1 MSWETLLLKVTSI
14 TKSIEKYAFLVIF
27 VNVYM
32 KDGPPC
38 RNMVELYM
46 ARTCRWG
53 ILRVIGGDLHLQEAD
68 VVITPANNRLSGRE
82 GIDAQI
88 HKAAG
93 EELRQFCRDVSVEQ
107 RKSNLPPC
115 PVTTNVVSK
124 PYNLENKFKHIIH
137 VVSPDC
143 RRPNQDESRRQL
155 LPEAYFN
162 LFATLKD
169 MKDVSVVMAPPL
181 SMGVFA
187 YPHREGARLTL
198 ETLLGIMD
206 GEEDPGIKEYNIVVK
221 ERNFIKNMRTVYRE
235 SEDQLPGTDT
245 TMV

>member
-1 MSWETLLLKVTSI
+1 
-14 TKSIEKYAFLVIF
+14 
-27 VNVYM
+27 
-32 KDGPPC
+32 
-38 RNMVELYM
+38 M

-53 ILRVIGGDLHLQEAD
+53 VVRVIGGDLHLQEAD
-68 VVITPANNRLSGRE
+68 AVITPANNRLSGRE

-93 EELRQFCRDVSVEQ
+93 DELREFCRGVSVEQ
-107 RKSNLPPC
+107 RKLNLPPC
-115 PVTTNVVSK
+115 PVTTNVVSS
-124 PYNLENKFKHIIH
+124 PYNLKERFKHIIH

-143 RRPNQDESRRQL
+143 RRPNQDESRRDL
-155 LPEAYFN
+155 LPQTYHH
-162 LFATLKD
+162 LFDTLKG
-169 MKDVSVVMAPPL
+169 MKGIKVVMAPPL

-206 GEEDPGIKEYNIVVK
+206 GDEDPGVKEYNIVVK

-235 SEDQLPGTDT
+235 SNDLLPGTDT

>member
-1 MSWETLLLKVTSI
+1 
-14 TKSIEKYAFLVIF
+14 
-27 VNVYM
+27 
-32 KDGPPC
+32 
-38 RNMVELYM
+38 MVELYM

-53 ILRVIGGDLHLQEAD
+53 VVRVIGGELHLQEAD

-82 GIDAQI
+82 GLDAQI

-93 EELRQFCRDVSVEQ
+93 DELRDFCTAVRVEQ
-107 RKSNLPPC
+107 RKLNLPPC
-115 PVTTNVVSK
+115 PVTTNVVSNSF
-124 PYNLENKFKHIIH
+124 NLKERFKHIIH

-143 RRPNQDESRRQL
+143 RRPNQDETRREL
-155 LPEAYFN
+155 LPQTYHH
-162 LFATLKD
+162 LFDTLKG

-221 ERNFIKNMRTVYRE
+221 ERNFINNMRTVYRE
-235 SEDQLPGTDT
+235 SNDLLPGIDT
-245 TMV
+245 TME

>member
-1 MSWETLLLKVTSI
+1 
-14 TKSIEKYAFLVIF
+14 
-27 VNVYM
+27 
-32 KDGPPC
+32 
-38 RNMVELYM
+38 MVELYM

-53 ILRVIGGDLHLQEAD
+53 VVRVIGGELHLQEAD
-68 VVITPANNRLSGRE
+68 AVITPANNRLSGRE
-82 GIDAQI
+82 GLDAQI

-93 EELRQFCRDVSVEQ
+93 DELRDFCTEVRVEQ
-107 RKSNLPPC
+107 RKLNLPPC
-115 PVTTNVVSK
+115 PVTTNVVSNSF
-124 PYNLENKFKHIIH
+124 NLKERFKHIIH

-143 RRPNQDESRRQL
+143 RRPNQDESRREL
-155 LPEAYFN
+155 LPQTYHH
-162 LFATLKD
+162 LFDTLKG

-235 SEDQLPGTDT
+235 SNDLLPGTDT

>member
-1 MSWETLLLKVTSI
+1 
-14 TKSIEKYAFLVIF
+14 
-27 VNVYM
+27 
-32 KDGPPC
+32 
-38 RNMVELYM
+38 M

-53 ILRVIGGDLHLQEAD
+53 VVRVIGGDLHLQEGD

-82 GIDAQI
+82 GLDAQI

-93 EELRQFCRDVSVEQ
+93 DELRDFCTDVRVEQ
-107 RKSNLPPC
+107 RKLNLPPC
-115 PVTTNVVSK
+115 PVTTNGVSESF
-124 PYNLENKFKHIIH
+124 NLKERFKHIIH

-143 RRPNQDESRRQL
+143 RRPNQDESRREL
-155 LPEAYFN
+155 LPQTYHH
-162 LFATLKD
+162 LFDTLKG

-235 SEDQLPGTDT
+235 SNDLLPGTDT

>member
-1 MSWETLLLKVTSI
+1 
-14 TKSIEKYAFLVIF
+14 
-27 VNVYM
+27 
-32 KDGPPC
+32 
-38 RNMVELYM
+38 MVELYM

-53 ILRVIGGDLHLQEAD
+53 VVRVIGGELHLQEAD
-68 VVITPANNRLSGRE
+68 AVITPANNRLSGRE
-82 GIDAQI
+82 GLDAQI

-93 EELRQFCRDVSVEQ
+93 DELRDFCTEVRVEQ
-107 RKSNLPPC
+107 RKLNLPPC
-115 PVTTNVVSK
+115 PVTTNVVSNSF
-124 PYNLENKFKHIIH
+124 NLKERFKHIIH

-143 RRPNQDESRRQL
+143 RRPNQDESRREL
-155 LPEAYFN
+155 LPQTYHH
-162 LFATLKD
+162 LFDTLKG

-235 SEDQLPGTDT
+235 SNDLLPGNDT

>member
-1 MSWETLLLKVTSI
+1 
-14 TKSIEKYAFLVIF
+14 
-27 VNVYM
+27 
-32 KDGPPC
+32 
-38 RNMVELYM
+38 M

-53 ILRVIGGDLHLQEAD
+53 VVRVIGGDLHLQEAD
-68 VVITPANNRLSGRE
+68 AVITPANNRLSGRE

-93 EELRQFCRDVSVEQ
+93 DELREFCRGVSVEQ
-107 RKSNLPPC
+107 RKLNLPPC
-115 PVTTNVVSK
+115 PVTTNVVSS
-124 PYNLENKFKHIIH
+124 PYNLKERFKHIIH

-143 RRPNQDESRRQL
+143 RRPNQDESRRDL
-155 LPEAYFN
+155 LPQTYHH
-162 LFATLKD
+162 LFDTLKG
-169 MKDVSVVMAPPL
+169 MKGVKVVMAPPL

-206 GEEDPGIKEYNIVVK
+206 GDEDPGVKEYNIVVK
-221 ERNFIKNMRTVYRE
+221 EKNFIKNMRTVYRE
-235 SEDQLPGTDT
+235 SNDLLPGTDT

>member
-1 MSWETLLLKVTSI
+1 
-14 TKSIEKYAFLVIF
+14 
-27 VNVYM
+27 
-32 KDGPPC
+32 
-38 RNMVELYM
+38 M

-53 ILRVIGGDLHLQEAD
+53 VVRVIGGELHLQEAD

-82 GIDAQI
+82 GLDAEI

-93 EELRQFCRDVSVEQ
+93 DELRDFCTAVRVEQ
-107 RKSNLPPC
+107 RKLNLPPC
-115 PVTTNVVSK
+115 PVTTNVVSNSF
-124 PYNLENKFKHIIH
+124 NLKERFKHIIH

-143 RRPNQDESRRQL
+143 RRPNQDETRREL
-155 LPEAYFN
+155 LPQTYHH
-162 LFATLKD
+162 LFDTLKG

-221 ERNFIKNMRTVYRE
+221 ERNFINNMRTVYRE
-235 SEDQLPGTDT
+235 SNDLLPGIDT
-245 TMV
+245 TME

>member
-1 MSWETLLLKVTSI
+1 
-14 TKSIEKYAFLVIF
+14 
-27 VNVYM
+27 
-32 KDGPPC
+32 
-38 RNMVELYM
+38 M
-46 ARTCRWG
+46 ARTCRLG
-53 ILRVIGGDLHLQEAD
+53 VVRVIGGELHLQEAD
-68 VVITPANNRLSGRE
+68 AVITHANNRLSGRE
-82 GIDAQI
+82 GLDAQI

-93 EELRQFCRDVSVEQ
+93 DELRDFCTEVRVEQ
-107 RKSNLPPC
+107 RKLNLPPC
-115 PVTTNVVSK
+115 PVTTNVVSSSF
-124 PYNLENKFKHIIH
+124 NLKERFKHIIH

-143 RRPNQDESRRQL
+143 RRPNQDESRREL
-155 LPEAYFN
+155 LPQTYHH
-162 LFATLKD
+162 LFDTLKG

-235 SEDQLPGTDT
+235 SNDLLPGNDT

>member
-1 MSWETLLLKVTSI
+1 
-14 TKSIEKYAFLVIF
+14 
-27 VNVYM
+27 
-32 KDGPPC
+32 
-38 RNMVELYM
+38 M

-53 ILRVIGGDLHLQEAD
+53 VVRVIGGELHLQEAD

-82 GIDAQI
+82 GLDAQI

-93 EELRQFCRDVSVEQ
+93 DELRDFCTEVRVEQ
-107 RKSNLPPC
+107 RKLNLPPC
-115 PVTTNVVSK
+115 PVTTNVVSSSF
-124 PYNLENKFKHIIH
+124 NLKERFKHIIH

-143 RRPNQDESRRQL
+143 RRPNQDETRREL
-155 LPEAYFN
+155 LPQTYHH
-162 LFATLKD
+162 LFDTLKG

-235 SEDQLPGTDT
+235 SNDLLPGNDT

>member
-1 MSWETLLLKVTSI
+1 
-14 TKSIEKYAFLVIF
+14 
-27 VNVYM
+27 
-32 KDGPPC
+32 
-38 RNMVELYM
+38 M

-53 ILRVIGGDLHLQEAD
+53 VVRVIGGDLHLQEGD
-68 VVITPANNRLSGRE
+68 VVITPANNRLSGGE

-93 EELRQFCRDVSVEQ
+93 DELREFCRGVRVEQ
-107 RKSNLPPC
+107 RKLNLPPC
-115 PVTTNVVSK
+115 PVTTNVVSDS
-124 PYNLENKFKHIIH
+124 YNLKERFKHIIH
-137 VVSPDC
+137 AVSPDC
-143 RRPNQDESRRQL
+143 RRPNQDESRRDL
-155 LPEAYFN
+155 LPQTYHH
-162 LFATLKD
+162 LFDTLKG
-169 MKDVSVVMAPPL
+169 MKGVKVVMAPPL

-206 GEEDPGIKEYNIVVK
+206 GDEDPGIKEYNIVVK

-235 SEDQLPGTDT
+235 SNDLLPGTDT

>member
-1 MSWETLLLKVTSI
+1 
-14 TKSIEKYAFLVIF
+14 
-27 VNVYM
+27 
-32 KDGPPC
+32 
-38 RNMVELYM
+38 MVELYM

-53 ILRVIGGDLHLQEAD
+53 VVRVIGGDLHLQEAD
-68 VVITPANNRLSGRE
+68 AVITPANNRLSGRE

-93 EELRQFCRDVSVEQ
+93 DELREFCRGVSVEQ
-107 RKSNLPPC
+107 RKLNLPPC
-115 PVTTNVVSK
+115 PVTTNVVSS
-124 PYNLENKFKHIIH
+124 PYNLKERFKHIIH

-143 RRPNQDESRRQL
+143 RRPNQDESRRDL
-155 LPEAYFN
+155 LPQTYHH
-162 LFATLKD
+162 LFDTLKG
-169 MKDVSVVMAPPL
+169 MKGIKVVMAPPL

-206 GEEDPGIKEYNIVVK
+206 GDEDPGVKEYNIVVK
-221 ERNFIKNMRTVYRE
+221 EKNFIKNMRTVYRE
-235 SEDQLPGTDT
+235 SNDLLPGTDT

>member
-1 MSWETLLLKVTSI
+1 
-14 TKSIEKYAFLVIF
+14 
-27 VNVYM
+27 
-32 KDGPPC
+32 
-38 RNMVELYM
+38 MVELYM

-53 ILRVIGGDLHLQEAD
+53 VVRVIGGELHLQEAD
-68 VVITPANNRLSGRE
+68 AVITPANNRLSGRE
-82 GIDAQI
+82 GLDAQI

-93 EELRQFCRDVSVEQ
+93 DELRDFCTEVRVEQ
-107 RKSNLPPC
+107 RKLNLPPC
-115 PVTTNVVSK
+115 PVTTNVVSSSF
-124 PYNLENKFKHIIH
+124 NLKERFKHIIH

-143 RRPNQDESRRQL
+143 RRPNQDETRREL
-155 LPEAYFN
+155 LPQTYHH
-162 LFATLKD
+162 LFDTLKG

-221 ERNFIKNMRTVYRE
+221 ERNFINNMRTVYRE
-235 SEDQLPGTDT
+235 SNDLLPGIDT
-245 TMV
+245 TME

>member
-1 MSWETLLLKVTSI
+1 
-14 TKSIEKYAFLVIF
+14 
-27 VNVYM
+27 
-32 KDGPPC
+32 
-38 RNMVELYM
+38 M

-53 ILRVIGGDLHLQEAD
+53 VVRVIGGELHLQEGD

-82 GIDAQI
+82 GLDAQI

-93 EELRQFCRDVSVEQ
+93 DELRDFCTEVRVEQ
-107 RKSNLPPC
+107 RKLNLPPC
-115 PVTTNVVSK
+115 PVTTNVVSESF
-124 PYNLENKFKHIIH
+124 NLKERFKHIIH

-143 RRPNQDESRRQL
+143 RRPNQDESRREL
-155 LPEAYFN
+155 LPQTYHH
-162 LFATLKD
+162 LFDTLKG
-169 MKDVSVVMAPPL
+169 MKDVKVVMAPPL

-235 SEDQLPGTDT
+235 SNDLLPGNDT

>member
-1 MSWETLLLKVTSI
+1 
-14 TKSIEKYAFLVIF
+14 
-27 VNVYM
+27 
-32 KDGPPC
+32 
-38 RNMVELYM
+38 M

-53 ILRVIGGDLHLQEAD
+53 VVRVIGGELHLQEAD
-68 VVITPANNRLSGRE
+68 AVITPANNRLSGRE
-82 GIDAQI
+82 GLDAQI

-93 EELRQFCRDVSVEQ
+93 DELRDFCTEVRVEQ
-107 RKSNLPPC
+107 RKLNLPPC
-115 PVTTNVVSK
+115 PVTTNVVSSSF
-124 PYNLENKFKHIIH
+124 NLKERFKHIIH

-143 RRPNQDESRRQL
+143 RRPNQDESRREL
-155 LPEAYFN
+155 LPQTYHH
-162 LFATLKD
+162 LFDTLKG

-235 SEDQLPGTDT
+235 SNDLLPGNDT
-245 TMV
+245 TMG

>member
-1 MSWETLLLKVTSI
+1 
-14 TKSIEKYAFLVIF
+14 
-27 VNVYM
+27 
-32 KDGPPC
+32 
-38 RNMVELYM
+38 MVELYM

-53 ILRVIGGDLHLQEAD
+53 VVRVIGGELHLQEAD
-68 VVITPANNRLSGRE
+68 AVITPANNRLSGRE
-82 GIDAQI
+82 GLDAQI

-93 EELRQFCRDVSVEQ
+93 NELRDFCTEVRVEQ
-107 RKSNLPPC
+107 RKLNLPPC
-115 PVTTNVVSK
+115 PVTTNVVSSSF
-124 PYNLENKFKHIIH
+124 NLKERFKHIIH

-143 RRPNQDESRRQL
+143 RRPNQDESRREL
-155 LPEAYFN
+155 LPQTYHH
-162 LFATLKD
+162 LFDTLRG

-235 SEDQLPGTDT
+235 SNDLLPGTDT